1 MLCDPSL
8 ERSREKGQPEKI
20 VKKLKQLLPFLAGWA
35 LLVAS
40 VSFSQIAAVN
50 GSLQVLLFAFVVCIP
65 TWRTKRMSYVDIG
78 WPWGLVVIG
87 VLTLSMG
94 SGDALRIAMVGGLYI
109 LVGVRMGGGALNL
122 WRVGALEREFP
133 RYQYQA
139 VRWEKTGETNVP
151 VARQVEVLAQ
161 GFANASFLSFPA
173 FIIAANP
180 ASSISPV
187 EILGFAV
194 ACGALVFESVA
205 DFQKVAFIS
214 KTKAEGLRNRVC
226 DVGLWRYSRHPNY
239 FGEWM
244 VWNGLILMAL
254 PSLVSLFQT
263 ETMPV
268 AILVTAGLLFVTRIM
283 YVTLVYLTGAKP
295 SEFYSV
301 QKRPE
306 YVDYQRRTNIFFPGP
321 SR

>member
-1 MLCDPSL
+1 MPV
-8 ERSREKGQPEKI
+8 RKGVAMKRF
-20 VKKLKQLLPFLAGWA
+20 VKLLPYIAGWA

-40 VSFSQIAAVN
+40 DHLRTLGLIN
-50 GSLQVLLFAFVVCIP
+50 GLLQVVLFTFVVCIP
-65 TWRTKRMSYVDIG
+65 AWRTGRMSYVDIG

-94 SGDALRIAMVGGLYI
+94 AGDGLRIAMVGGLYI
-109 LVGVRMGGGALNL
+109 LVGGRMGGGALNL

-139 VRWEKTGETNVP
+139 VRWEKTSETNIP

-254 PSLVSLFQT
+254 PSLVSLYRT
-263 ETMPV
+263 ESMPV

-306 YVDYQRRTNIFFPGP
+306 YADYQQRTNIFFPGP

>member
-1 MLCDPSL
+1 M
-8 ERSREKGQPEKI
+8 RRFAK
-20 VKKLKQLLPFLAGWA
+20 LLPYVAVWA

-40 VSFSQIAAVN
+40 ESLRTLGLIN
-50 GSLQVLLFAFVVCIP
+50 GLLQVVLFTFVVCIP
-65 TWRTKRMSYVDIG
+65 VWRTGRMSYVDIG
-78 WPWGLVVIG
+78 WPCGLVVIG

-94 SGDALRIAMVGGLYI
+94 AGDGLRIAMVGGLYI
-109 LVGVRMGGGALNL
+109 GVGARMGGGAIHL

-139 VRWEKTGETNVP
+139 VRWERTGETNLP

-161 GFANASFLSFPA
+161 GLANASLLSLPA
-173 FIIAANP
+173 FIIAANS
-180 ASSISPV
+180 ASSLSPI

-205 DFQKVAFIS
+205 DFQKVAFLS
-214 KTKAEGLRNRVC
+214 KAQAEGQRNRVC

-244 VWNGLILMAL
+244 VWNGLVLMAL
-254 PSLVSLFQT
+254 PSLVPLYHAESMLLA
-263 ETMPV
+263 V
-268 AILVTAGLLFVTRIM
+268 LLTAGLLFVTRIM
-283 YVTLVYLTGAKP
+283 YVTLVYWTGAKP

-301 QKRPE
+301 QRRPE
-306 YVDYQRRTNIFFPGP
+306 YAEYQRRTNIFFPGP

>member
-1 MLCDPSL
+1 MK
-8 ERSREKGQPEKI
+8 RF
-20 VKKLKQLLPFLAGWA
+20 LKLLPYIAGWA

-40 VSFSQIAAVN
+40 DHLRTLGLIN
-50 GSLQVLLFAFVVCIP
+50 GLLQVVLFTFVVCIP
-65 TWRTKRMSYVDIG
+65 VWRTGRMSYVDIG

-94 SGDALRIAMVGGLYI
+94 AGDELRIAMVGGLYI

-122 WRVGALEREFP
+122 WRIGALEREFP

-139 VRWEKTGETNVP
+139 VRWEKTGEANIP

-205 DFQKVAFIS
+205 DFQKAAFIS
-214 KTKAEGLRNRVC
+214 KTKADGLRNRVC

-244 VWNGLILMAL
+244 VWNGLILMAV
-254 PSLVSLFQT
+254 PSLGSLYRT
-263 ETMPV
+263 ESMPV
-268 AILVTAGLLFVTRIM
+268 AILVTAGLLFISRIM
-283 YVTLVYLTGAKP
+283 YVTLVYLTVSGQPRTWLQPVSRGLSLSGARG
-295 SEFYSV
+295 E
-301 QKRPE
+301 
-306 YVDYQRRTNIFFPGP
+306 RRRSSL
-321 SR
+321 SRGAA

>member
-1 MLCDPSL
+1 M
-8 ERSREKGQPEKI
+8 
-20 VKKLKQLLPFLAGWA
+20 KKYLKLLPYIAGWA

-40 VSFSQIAAVN
+40 GNFRTLGVLNGLAQI
-50 GSLQVLLFAFVVCIP
+50 VLFTFVVCIP
-65 TWRTKRMSYVDIG
+65 AWRTGRMSYVDIG

-87 VLTLSMG
+87 ALTLSMG
-94 SGDALRIAMVGGLYI
+94 EGDGLRIAMVGGLYI
-109 LVGVRMGGGALNL
+109 LIGSRMGGGALNL

-139 VRWEKTGETNVP
+139 VRWEKSGETNIP
-151 VARQVEVLAQ
+151 VARQIEVLAQ
-161 GFANASFLSFPA
+161 GFANASFLAFPA
-173 FIIAANP
+173 FIIAANT
-180 ASSISPV
+180 ASSLSPI

-194 ACGALVFESVA
+194 ACGALVFESIA

-214 KTKAEGLRNRVC
+214 KTKAGGLRNRVC

-254 PSLVSLFQT
+254 PSIVPLYRT
-263 ETMPV
+263 EPV
-268 AILVTAGLLFVTRIM
+268 AIAILVTAGLLFVTRIM
-283 YVTLVYLTGAKP
+283 YVTLVYYTGAKP
-295 SEFYSV
+295 SEFYSI

-306 YVDYQRRTNIFFPGP
+306 YADYQRRTNIFFPGP
-321 SR
+321 RR

>member
-1 MLCDPSL
+1 MK
-8 ERSREKGQPEKI
+8 RF
-20 VKKLKQLLPFLAGWA
+20 VKLLPFVAGWA

-40 VSFSQIAAVN
+40 DPLRTLGLIN
-50 GSLQVLLFAFVVCIP
+50 GLLQVVLFTFVVCIP
-65 TWRTKRMSYVDIG
+65 AWRTGRMSYVDIG

-94 SGDALRIAMVGGLYI
+94 AGDGLRIAMVGGLYI
-109 LVGVRMGGGALNL
+109 LVGGRMGGGALNL

-139 VRWEKTGETNVP
+139 VRWEKTGETNIP

-173 FIIAANP
+173 LIIAANP

-214 KTKAEGLRNRVC
+214 KTKSEGLRNRVC

-254 PSLVSLFQT
+254 PSLVSLYRT
-263 ETMPV
+263 ESLPV

-306 YVDYQRRTNIFFPGP
+306 YADYQRRTNIFFPGP

>member
-1 MLCDPSL
+1 MK
-8 ERSREKGQPEKI
+8 RFIK
-20 VKKLKQLLPFLAGWA
+20 LLPYIAGWA

-40 VSFSQIAAVN
+40 DHLRTLGLINGLLQAV
-50 GSLQVLLFAFVVCIP
+50 LFTFVVCIP
-65 TWRTKRMSYVDIG
+65 AWRTGRMSYVDIG

-94 SGDALRIAMVGGLYI
+94 AGDGLRIAMVGGLYI
-109 LVGVRMGGGALNL
+109 LIGGRMGGGALNL

-133 RYQYQA
+133 RYRYQA
-139 VRWEKTGETNVP
+139 VRWERTGETNIP
-151 VARQVEVLAQ
+151 VARQVEVLSQ

-180 ASSISPV
+180 ASSVSPV

-194 ACGALVFESVA
+194 AFGALVFESVA
-205 DFQKVAFIS
+205 DFQKAAFIS
-214 KTKAEGLRNRVC
+214 KSKAEGLRNRVC

-254 PSLVSLFQT
+254 PSLGFLYRT
-263 ETMPV
+263 ESMPIAV
-268 AILVTAGLLFVTRIM
+268 LVTAGLLFITRIM
-283 YVTLVYLTGAKP
+283 YLTLVYLTGAKP

-301 QKRPE
+301 QRRPE
-306 YVDYQRRTNIFFPGP
+306 YADYQRRTNIFFPGP
-321 SR
+321 SRQLSK

>member
-1 MLCDPSL
+1 MPL
-8 ERSREKGQPEKI
+8 RKGVAMKRF
-20 VKKLKQLLPFLAGWA
+20 VKLLPFVAGWV

-40 VSFSQIAAVN
+40 DQLRTLGLIN
-50 GSLQVLLFAFVVCIP
+50 GLLQVVLFTFVVCIP
-65 TWRTKRMSYVDIG
+65 AWRTGRMSYVDIG

-94 SGDALRIAMVGGLYI
+94 AGDGLRVAMVGGLYI
-109 LVGVRMGGGALNL
+109 LVGGRMGVGALNL

-139 VRWEKTGETNVP
+139 VRWEKASETNIP

-187 EILGFAV
+187 EILGCAA

-205 DFQKVAFIS
+205 DFQKVAFIA
-214 KTKAEGLRNRVC
+214 KAKAEGLRNRVC

-254 PSLVSLFQT
+254 PSLVSLYRT
-263 ETMPV
+263 ESMPV

-301 QKRPE
+301 QTRPE
-306 YVDYQRRTNIFFPGP
+306 YADSQRRTNIFFPGP

>member
-1 MLCDPSL
+1 MK
-8 ERSREKGQPEKI
+8 RF
-20 VKKLKQLLPFLAGWA
+20 VKLLPYIAGWA

-40 VSFSQIAAVN
+40 DHLRTLGLIN
-50 GSLQVLLFAFVVCIP
+50 GLLQVVLFTFVVCIP
-65 TWRTKRMSYVDIG
+65 VWRTGRMSYVDIG

-94 SGDALRIAMVGGLYI
+94 AGDELRIAMVGGLYI

-122 WRVGALEREFP
+122 WRIGALEREFP

-139 VRWEKTGETNVP
+139 VRWEKTGEANIP

-214 KTKAEGLRNRVC
+214 RTKAEGLRNRVC
-226 DVGLWRYSRHPNY
+226 DVGRWRYSRHPNY

-244 VWNGLILMAL
+244 VWNGLILMAV
-254 PSLVSLFQT
+254 PSLGSLYRT
-263 ETMPV
+263 ESMPV
-268 AILVTAGLLFVTRIM
+268 AILVTAGLLFISRIM
-283 YVTLVYLTGAKP
+283 YVTLVYLTVSGQPRTWLQPVSRGLSLSGARG
-295 SEFYSV
+295 E
-301 QKRPE
+301 
-306 YVDYQRRTNIFFPGP
+306 RRRSSL
-321 SR
+321 SRGAA

>member
-1 MLCDPSL
+1 LK
-8 ERSREKGQPEKI
+8 RI
-20 VKKLKQLLPFLAGWA
+20 VKLLPYVAGWA

-40 VSFSQIAAVN
+40 EPLRTLGLIN
-50 GSLQVLLFAFVVCIP
+50 GLLQVLLFTFVVCIP
-65 TWRTKRMSYVDIG
+65 AWRTCRMSYVDIG
-78 WPWGLVVIG
+78 WPMGLVVIG
-87 VLTLSMG
+87 VLALSMG
-94 SGDALRIAMVGGLYI
+94 EGDGLRIAMVGGLYI
-109 LVGVRMGGGALNL
+109 LVGGRMGGGALNL

-139 VRWEKTGETNVP
+139 VRWERTGETNVP
-151 VARQVEVLAQ
+151 VARQVEVLSQ

-180 ASSISPV
+180 RSSISPV

-194 ACGALVFESVA
+194 AFGALVFESVA

-214 KTKAEGLRNRVC
+214 KSKAEGLRNRVC

-254 PSLVSLFQT
+254 PSLGFLYRT
-263 ETMPV
+263 ESMPIAV
-268 AILVTAGLLFVTRIM
+268 LVTAGLLFITRIM

-301 QKRPE
+301 RKRPI
-306 YVDYQRRTNIFFPGP
+306 RIAWMW
-321 SR
+321 